1 MLIARG
7 CKSLPLEMHYT
18 KRFSASMV
26 VSPEGRSEKVR
37 CFVGHD
43 LCTVAFTD
51 AVSPISS
58 LKAEI
63 CFVVV
68 G

>member
-1 MLIARG
+1 
-7 CKSLPLEMHYT
+7 MHHT

-43 LCTVAFTD
+43 LCTVAFMD